1 MIKVGLIGIGSMGFV
16 HYEEYKKIEDAAI
29 VAVADVRVDMAKE
42 KIGNDDVRVYKSIDE
57 LLANEDVDM
66 VDICTPSFL
75 HPEQSIKALEAG
87 KHVLCEKPMCV
98 TSEETKHVIE
108 VAEKSGKFFMT
119 AHVVRFMTAYKYLK
133 SVVDSQELGKPLH
146 IEMKRLSS
154 IPRWSWENWMR
165 DVKKSGGSPIDLS
178 IHDID
183 FIQDVFGQPEKITG
197 TYRKIKDDS
206 NYLVSN
212 LVYDGF
218 DVLISG
224 GWFKCDIPFTAEYF
238 AIFEKGIVE
247 STGGVVRKNGEEIN
261 ISKADFNEIKGM
273 NLSVA
278 DGYGDEILYFIEC
291 IKNGTKPMK
300 ITPQSSADSVEL
312 VERIIKN
319 SVNVF

>member
-16 HYEEYKKIEDAAI
+16 HYEEYKKIEDATI
-29 VAVADVRVDMAKE
+29 TAVADVRVDMAKE
-42 KIGNDDVRVYKSIDE
+42 KIGSDDVRVYKSIDE

-66 VDICTPSFL
+66 VDICVPSYL
-75 HPEQSIKALEAG
+75 HPELSVKALEAG

-108 VAEKSGKFFMT
+108 ASEKSGKFFMT

-133 SVVDSQELGKPLH
+133 SIVDSKELGKPLH

-154 IPRWSWENWMR
+154 IPRWSWEDWMR
-165 DVKKSGGSPIDLS
+165 DTQKSGGSPIDLS

-183 FIQDVFGQPEKITG
+183 FVQDVFGQPEKITG
-197 TYRKIKDDS
+197 VHHKTKDDS
-206 NYLVSN
+206 NYLISN

-224 GWFKCDIPFTAEYF
+224 GWFKCDMPFVAEYL
-238 AIFEKGIVE
+238 AIFEKGIIE
-247 STGGVVRKNGEEIN
+247 SAGGIVRKNGKEVN

-278 DGYGDEILYFIEC
+278 DGYGDEISYFVDC
-291 IKNGTKPMK
+291 IKNDTKPTK
-300 ITPQSSADSVEL
+300 ITPQSSADSVNL
-312 VERIIKN
+312 VEEIIEN
-319 SVNVF
+319 SVDVL